1 MTPAFGECADGDRR
15 SRWTVGSART
25 ATLETM
31 ALYGLL
37 VWAYAAVVA
46 ATDLD
51 SIDDRLIHWLPLRI
65 DTAGAVGFGVSA
77 LSFLL
82 LQVIRLG
89 RRPLVGRR

>member
-1 MTPAFGECADGDRR
+1 MRL
-15 SRWTVGSART
+15 GSNAAST
-25 ATLETM
+25 AALETM

-37 VWAYAAVVA
+37 VWLYSAAVA

-51 SIDDRLIHWLPLRI
+51 SLNDRLIHWLPLRI
-65 DTAGAVGFGVSA
+65 DTAGAVSFLVSA

-89 RRPLVGRR
+89 RPRDGGRR

>member
-1 MTPAFGECADGDRR
+1 MRL
-15 SRWTVGSART
+15 GSAAVWT
-25 ATLETM
+25 AALETT

-37 VWAYAAVVA
+37 VWVYAAAVA

-51 SIDDRLIHWLPLRI
+51 SIDDQLIHWLPLRI

-82 LQVIRLG
+82 LQVIRPGCEYGRG
-89 RRPLVGRR
+89 RR